1 MIQVVGIGP
10 GRREGRT
17 IAADDALRRAEVIV
31 GYTTYVELV
40 RDEFAE
46 KRFVTTGMRGE
57 KERCVQALLLSREG
71 RRVALICSG
80 DAQVYGMASLLLGM
94 AEEGDEI
101 EVVPGVTAALS
112 AAAVLGSPLCG
123 DFAVVSLSD
132 QLTPWATIERRLR
145 AAAAALASCLWQRD
159 GACPE
164 RVGIVVPAGKTFAP
178 EIIAHGGYVCGVIKD
193 GGDDPDITT
202 GSEVRARVRLM
213 ESDGGIR
220 FLAGDG
226 VGTITLPGMKLPV
239 GEAAINPVP
248 RRMIE
253 QAVRQVFPARA
264 AEVTVSIPGGE
275 ELAKRTF
282 NPRLGVVG
290 GLSVLGT
297 TGVVRPMS
305 EEALKETIRLELSVR
320 KSQGAEEIGLVFGSQ
335 GERAAN
341 ALFPCMQAVQM
352 SNFVGFALDCAAELG
367 FARATLLGQPGK
379 LVKVSGGSM
388 QTHSQYGDGRR
399 ETLIA
404 HLALMGAPVELLE
417 FVRQSVTLDGCISP
431 IYGAGFDAVWTHLA
445 DAAAAYAAARV
456 HGEMRVDAVMLDA
469 KGQILGRSTSL

>member
-1 MIQVVGIGP
+1 MKAL
-10 GRREGRT
+10 REG
-17 IAADDALRRAEVIV
+17 
-31 GYTTYVELV
+31 
-40 RDEFAE
+40 F
-46 KRFVTTGMRGE
+46 TTGS
-57 KERCVQALLLSREG
+57 C
-71 RRVALICSG
+71 
-80 DAQVYGMASLLLGM
+80 
-94 AEEGDEI
+94 
-101 EVVPGVTAALS
+101 
-112 AAAVLGSPLCG
+112 
-123 DFAVVSLSD
+123 
-132 QLTPWATIERRLR
+132 

-352 SNFVGFALDCAAELG
+352 SNFVGFALDSAAELG
-367 FARATLLGQPGK
+367 FLRVILLGQPGK

-404 HLALMGAPVELLE
+404 HLALMGAPIELLE

-431 IYGAGFDAVWTHLA
+431 IYDAGFDAVWTHLA
-445 DAAAAYAAARV
+445 DAAAAYAAARI

>member
-1 MIQVVGIGP
+1 MKAL
-10 GRREGRT
+10 REG
-17 IAADDALRRAEVIV
+17 
-31 GYTTYVELV
+31 
-40 RDEFAE
+40 F
-46 KRFVTTGMRGE
+46 TTGS
-57 KERCVQALLLSREG
+57 C
-71 RRVALICSG
+71 
-80 DAQVYGMASLLLGM
+80 
-94 AEEGDEI
+94 
-101 EVVPGVTAALS
+101 
-112 AAAVLGSPLCG
+112 
-123 DFAVVSLSD
+123 
-132 QLTPWATIERRLR
+132 

-178 EIIAHGGYVCGVIKD
+178 EIIARGGYVCGVIKD

-335 GERAAN
+335 GETAAA
-341 ALFPCMQAVQM
+341 ALFPGMQTVQM
-352 SNFVGFALDCAAELG
+352 SNFVGFALDSAAELG
-367 FARATLLGQPGK
+367 FLRVILLGQPGK

-431 IYGAGFDAVWTHLA
+431 IYDAGFDAVWTHLA
-445 DAAAAYAAARV
+445 DAAAAYAAARI

-469 KGQILGRSTSL
+469 KGKILGRSTSL

>member
-1 MIQVVGIGP
+1 MKAL
-10 GRREGRT
+10 REG
-17 IAADDALRRAEVIV
+17 
-31 GYTTYVELV
+31 
-40 RDEFAE
+40 F
-46 KRFVTTGMRGE
+46 TTGS
-57 KERCVQALLLSREG
+57 C
-71 RRVALICSG
+71 
-80 DAQVYGMASLLLGM
+80 
-94 AEEGDEI
+94 
-101 EVVPGVTAALS
+101 
-112 AAAVLGSPLCG
+112 
-123 DFAVVSLSD
+123 
-132 QLTPWATIERRLR
+132 

-164 RVGIVVPAGKTFAP
+164 RVEIVVPAGKTFEP

-305 EEALKETIRLELSVR
+305 EEALKETIRLDLSVR

-341 ALFPCMQAVQM
+341 ALFPRMQTVQM

-367 FARATLLGQPGK
+367 FLRVILLGQPGK

-431 IYGAGFDAVWTHLA
+431 IYDAGFDAVWTHLA
-445 DAAAAYAAARV
+445 DAAAAYAAARI

>member
-1 MIQVVGIGP
+1 VKAL
-10 GRREGRT
+10 REG
-17 IAADDALRRAEVIV
+17 
-31 GYTTYVELV
+31 
-40 RDEFAE
+40 F
-46 KRFVTTGMRGE
+46 TTGS
-57 KERCVQALLLSREG
+57 C
-71 RRVALICSG
+71 
-80 DAQVYGMASLLLGM
+80 
-94 AEEGDEI
+94 
-101 EVVPGVTAALS
+101 
-112 AAAVLGSPLCG
+112 
-123 DFAVVSLSD
+123 
-132 QLTPWATIERRLR
+132 

-164 RVGIVVPAGKTFAP
+164 RVEIVVPAGKTFAP

-213 ESDGGIR
+213 EGDGGIR

-335 GERAAN
+335 GETAAA
-341 ALFPCMQAVQM
+341 ALFPGMQTAQM
-352 SNFVGFALDCAAELG
+352 SNFVGFALDSAAELG
-367 FARATLLGQPGK
+367 FLRVILLGQPGK

-404 HLALMGAPVELLE
+404 HLALMGAPIELLE

-431 IYGAGFDAVWTHLA
+431 IYDAGFDAVWTHLA
-445 DAAAAYAAARV
+445 DAAAAYAAARI

>member
-1 MIQVVGIGP
+1 MKAL
-10 GRREGRT
+10 REG
-17 IAADDALRRAEVIV
+17 
-31 GYTTYVELV
+31 
-40 RDEFAE
+40 F
-46 KRFVTTGMRGE
+46 TTGS
-57 KERCVQALLLSREG
+57 C
-71 RRVALICSG
+71 
-80 DAQVYGMASLLLGM
+80 
-94 AEEGDEI
+94 
-101 EVVPGVTAALS
+101 
-112 AAAVLGSPLCG
+112 
-123 DFAVVSLSD
+123 
-132 QLTPWATIERRLR
+132 

-178 EIIAHGGYVCGVIKD
+178 EIIAHGGDTCGVIKD

-202 GSEVRARVRLM
+202 GSEVCARVRLM

-297 TGVVRPMS
+297 TGVVHPMS

-320 KSQGAEEIGLVFGSQ
+320 RKQGADEIGLVFGSQ
-335 GERAAN
+335 GETAAA
-341 ALFPCMQAVQM
+341 ALFPGMQTVQM
-352 SNFVGFALDCAAELG
+352 SNFVGFALDSAAELG
-367 FARATLLGQPGK
+367 FLRVILLGQPGK

-404 HLALMGAPVELLE
+404 HLALMGAPIELLE

-431 IYGAGFDAVWTHLA
+431 IYDAGFDAVWTHLA
-445 DAAAAYAAARV
+445 DAAAAYAAARI

>member
-1 MIQVVGIGP
+1 MKAL
-10 GRREGRT
+10 REG
-17 IAADDALRRAEVIV
+17 
-31 GYTTYVELV
+31 
-40 RDEFAE
+40 F
-46 KRFVTTGMRGE
+46 TTGS
-57 KERCVQALLLSREG
+57 C
-71 RRVALICSG
+71 
-80 DAQVYGMASLLLGM
+80 
-94 AEEGDEI
+94 
-101 EVVPGVTAALS
+101 
-112 AAAVLGSPLCG
+112 
-123 DFAVVSLSD
+123 
-132 QLTPWATIERRLR
+132 

-335 GERAAN
+335 GETAAA
-341 ALFPCMQAVQM
+341 ALFPGMQAVQM

-367 FARATLLGQPGK
+367 FLRVILLGQPGK

-417 FVRQSVTLDGCISP
+417 FVHQSVTLDGCISP
-431 IYGAGFDAVWTHLA
+431 IYDAGFDAVWTHLA
-445 DAAAAYAAARV
+445 DAAAAYAAARI

>member
-1 MIQVVGIGP
+1 MKAL
-10 GRREGRT
+10 REG
-17 IAADDALRRAEVIV
+17 
-31 GYTTYVELV
+31 
-40 RDEFAE
+40 F
-46 KRFVTTGMRGE
+46 TTGS
-57 KERCVQALLLSREG
+57 C
-71 RRVALICSG
+71 
-80 DAQVYGMASLLLGM
+80 
-94 AEEGDEI
+94 
-101 EVVPGVTAALS
+101 
-112 AAAVLGSPLCG
+112 
-123 DFAVVSLSD
+123 
-132 QLTPWATIERRLR
+132 

-352 SNFVGFALDCAAELG
+352 SNFVGFALDSAAELG
-367 FARATLLGQPGK
+367 FLRVILLGQPGK

-431 IYGAGFDAVWTHLA
+431 IYDAGFDAVWTHLA
-445 DAAAAYAAARV
+445 DAAAAYAAARI
-456 HGEMRVDAVMLDA
+456 HGEMCVDAVMLDA
-469 KGQILGRSTSL
+469 NGQILGRSTSL

>member
-1 MIQVVGIGP
+1 MKAL
-10 GRREGRT
+10 REG
-17 IAADDALRRAEVIV
+17 
-31 GYTTYVELV
+31 
-40 RDEFAE
+40 F
-46 KRFVTTGMRGE
+46 TTGS
-57 KERCVQALLLSREG
+57 C
-71 RRVALICSG
+71 
-80 DAQVYGMASLLLGM
+80 
-94 AEEGDEI
+94 
-101 EVVPGVTAALS
+101 
-112 AAAVLGSPLCG
+112 
-123 DFAVVSLSD
+123 
-132 QLTPWATIERRLR
+132 

-213 ESDGGIR
+213 EGDGGIR

-297 TGVVRPMS
+297 TGVVHPMS

-320 KSQGAEEIGLVFGSQ
+320 RKQGADEIGLVFGSQ
-335 GERAAN
+335 GETAAA
-341 ALFPCMQAVQM
+341 ALFPGMQTAQM
-352 SNFVGFALDCAAELG
+352 SNFVGFALDSAAELG
-367 FARATLLGQPGK
+367 FLRVILLGQPGK

-431 IYGAGFDAVWTHLA
+431 IYDAGFDAVWTHLA
-445 DAAAAYAAARV
+445 DAAAAYAAARI

>member
-1 MIQVVGIGP
+1 MKAL
-10 GRREGRT
+10 REG
-17 IAADDALRRAEVIV
+17 
-31 GYTTYVELV
+31 
-40 RDEFAE
+40 F
-46 KRFVTTGMRGE
+46 TTGS
-57 KERCVQALLLSREG
+57 C
-71 RRVALICSG
+71 
-80 DAQVYGMASLLLGM
+80 
-94 AEEGDEI
+94 
-101 EVVPGVTAALS
+101 
-112 AAAVLGSPLCG
+112 
-123 DFAVVSLSD
+123 
-132 QLTPWATIERRLR
+132 

-159 GACPE
+159 GVCPE
-164 RVGIVVPAGKTFAP
+164 RVRIVVPAGKTFAP
-178 EIIAHGGYVCGVIKD
+178 EIIAHGGYTCGVIKD

-202 GSEVRARVRLM
+202 GSEVCARVRLLAG
-213 ESDGGIR
+213 DGGIR

-239 GEAAINPVP
+239 GEAAINPMP

-253 QAVRQVFPARA
+253 QAVRQVFPSRA

-275 ELAKRTF
+275 EMAKRTF

-320 KSQGAEEIGLVFGSQ
+320 KSQGADEIGLVFGSQ
-335 GERAAN
+335 GETAAA
-341 ALFPCMQAVQM
+341 ALFPGMQTVQM
-352 SNFVGFALDCAAELG
+352 SNFVGFALDSAAELG
-367 FARATLLGQPGK
+367 FLRVILLGQPGK

-417 FVRQSVTLDGCISP
+417 FVRQSVTLDGCIAP
-431 IYGAGFDAVWTHLA
+431 IYDAGFDAVWTHLA
-445 DAAAAYAAARV
+445 DAAAAYAAARI

-469 KGQILGRSTSL
+469 KGRSLGRSTSL

>member
-1 MIQVVGIGP
+1 MKAL
-10 GRREGRT
+10 REG
-17 IAADDALRRAEVIV
+17 
-31 GYTTYVELV
+31 
-40 RDEFAE
+40 F
-46 KRFVTTGMRGE
+46 TTGS
-57 KERCVQALLLSREG
+57 C
-71 RRVALICSG
+71 
-80 DAQVYGMASLLLGM
+80 
-94 AEEGDEI
+94 
-101 EVVPGVTAALS
+101 
-112 AAAVLGSPLCG
+112 
-123 DFAVVSLSD
+123 
-132 QLTPWATIERRLR
+132 

-164 RVGIVVPAGKTFAP
+164 RVGIVVPAGKTFTP

-213 ESDGGIR
+213 EGDGGIR

-335 GERAAN
+335 GETAAA
-341 ALFPCMQAVQM
+341 ALFPGMQTVQM

-367 FARATLLGQPGK
+367 FAHAMLLGQPGK

-431 IYGAGFDAVWTHLA
+431 IYDAGFDAVWTHLA
-445 DAAAAYAAARV
+445 DAAAAYAAARI

>member
-1 MIQVVGIGP
+1 
-10 GRREGRT
+10 
-17 IAADDALRRAEVIV
+17 
-31 GYTTYVELV
+31 
-40 RDEFAE
+40 
-46 KRFVTTGMRGE
+46 
-57 KERCVQALLLSREG
+57 
-71 RRVALICSG
+71 
-80 DAQVYGMASLLLGM
+80 
-94 AEEGDEI
+94 
-101 EVVPGVTAALS
+101 
-112 AAAVLGSPLCG
+112 
-123 DFAVVSLSD
+123 
-132 QLTPWATIERRLR
+132 
-145 AAAAALASCLWQRD
+145 
-159 GACPE
+159 
-164 RVGIVVPAGKTFAP
+164 
-178 EIIAHGGYVCGVIKD
+178 
-193 GGDDPDITT
+193 
-202 GSEVRARVRLM
+202 M

-297 TGVVRPMS
+297 TGVVHPMS

-320 KSQGAEEIGLVFGSQ
+320 RKQGADEIGLVFGSQ
-335 GERAAN
+335 GETAAA
-341 ALFPCMQAVQM
+341 ALFPGMQTVQM

-431 IYGAGFDAVWTHLA
+431 IYDAGFDAVWTHLA
-445 DAAAAYAAARV
+445 DAAAAYAAARI

>member
-1 MIQVVGIGP
+1 MKAL
-10 GRREGRT
+10 REG
-17 IAADDALRRAEVIV
+17 
-31 GYTTYVELV
+31 
-40 RDEFAE
+40 F
-46 KRFVTTGMRGE
+46 TTGS
-57 KERCVQALLLSREG
+57 C
-71 RRVALICSG
+71 
-80 DAQVYGMASLLLGM
+80 
-94 AEEGDEI
+94 
-101 EVVPGVTAALS
+101 
-112 AAAVLGSPLCG
+112 
-123 DFAVVSLSD
+123 
-132 QLTPWATIERRLR
+132 

-178 EIIAHGGYVCGVIKD
+178 EIIAHGGYACGVIKD

-320 KSQGAEEIGLVFGSQ
+320 KSQGADEIGLVFGSQ
-335 GERAAN
+335 GETAAA
-341 ALFPCMQAVQM
+341 ALFPGMQTVQM
-352 SNFVGFALDCAAELG
+352 SNFVGFALDSAAELG
-367 FARATLLGQPGK
+367 FLRVILLGQPGK

-431 IYGAGFDAVWTHLA
+431 IYDAGFDAVWTHLA
-445 DAAAAYAAARV
+445 DAAAAYAAARI

>member
-1 MIQVVGIGP
+1 MKAL
-10 GRREGRT
+10 REG
-17 IAADDALRRAEVIV
+17 
-31 GYTTYVELV
+31 
-40 RDEFAE
+40 F
-46 KRFVTTGMRGE
+46 TTGS
-57 KERCVQALLLSREG
+57 C
-71 RRVALICSG
+71 
-80 DAQVYGMASLLLGM
+80 
-94 AEEGDEI
+94 
-101 EVVPGVTAALS
+101 
-112 AAAVLGSPLCG
+112 
-123 DFAVVSLSD
+123 
-132 QLTPWATIERRLR
+132 
-145 AAAAALASCLWQRD
+145 AAAAALASCLWQRN

-202 GSEVRARVRLM
+202 GSEVRVRVRLM

-253 QAVRQVFPARA
+253 QAVRQVFPVRA

-320 KSQGAEEIGLVFGSQ
+320 KSQGTEEIGLVFGSQ
-335 GERAAN
+335 GECAAN
-341 ALFPCMQAVQM
+341 TLFPGIQAVQM

-367 FARATLLGQPGK
+367 FARVVLLGQPGK

-431 IYGAGFDAVWTHLA
+431 IYDAGFDAVWTHLA
-445 DAAAAYAAARV
+445 DAAAAYAAARI

>member
-1 MIQVVGIGP
+1 MLTKWIISRIPNHEDVKNERVRSAYGKAASLVGIGCNVLLFAGKLVAGLLSGSVAIMADAVNNLSDASSSLISLLGFKLADRP
-10 GRREGRT
+10 ADAEHPYGHGRFEYLSGMT
-17 IAADDALRRAEVIV
+17 VAVMILAI
-31 GYTTYVELV
+31 GVEL
-40 RDEFAE
+40 
-46 KRFVTTGMRGE
+46 
-57 KERCVQALLLSREG
+57 
-71 RRVALICSG
+71 
-80 DAQVYGMASLLLGM
+80 
-94 AEEGDEI
+94 
-101 EVVPGVTAALS
+101 
-112 AAAVLGSPLCG
+112 
-123 DFAVVSLSD
+123 
-132 QLTPWATIERRLR
+132 LR
-145 AAAAALASCLWQRD
+145 SS
-159 GACPE
+159 
-164 RVGIVVPAGKTFAP
+164 VGKIFAP
-178 EIIAHGGYVCGVIKD
+178 EPIVFSWVSVGVLAASIVVKCWMAAFNANMGRRIGSTTLEATASD
-193 GGDDPDITT
+193 SRNDVITT
-202 GSEVRARVRLM
+202 GAVLLCTMIARLTGLDL
-213 ESDGGIR
+213 DGY
-220 FLAGDG
+220 
-226 VGTITLPGMKLPV
+226 VG
-239 GEAAINPVP
+239 AAVA
-248 RRMIE
+248 
-253 QAVRQVFPARA
+253 AVIL
-264 AEVTVSIPGGE
+264 VSGE

-431 IYGAGFDAVWTHLA
+431 IYDAGFDAVWTHLA
-445 DAAAAYAAARV
+445 DAAAAYAAARI

>member
-1 MIQVVGIGP
+1 MKAL
-10 GRREGRT
+10 REG
-17 IAADDALRRAEVIV
+17 
-31 GYTTYVELV
+31 
-40 RDEFAE
+40 F
-46 KRFVTTGMRGE
+46 TTGS
-57 KERCVQALLLSREG
+57 C
-71 RRVALICSG
+71 
-80 DAQVYGMASLLLGM
+80 
-94 AEEGDEI
+94 
-101 EVVPGVTAALS
+101 
-112 AAAVLGSPLCG
+112 
-123 DFAVVSLSD
+123 
-132 QLTPWATIERRLR
+132 

-164 RVGIVVPAGKTFAP
+164 RVRIVVPAGKTFAP

-264 AEVTVSIPGGE
+264 AEVTVSIPGGA
-275 ELAKRTF
+275 ELAKKTF

-297 TGVVRPMS
+297 TGVVHPMS

-352 SNFVGFALDCAAELG
+352 SNFVGFALDSAAELG
-367 FARATLLGQPGK
+367 FLRVILLGQPGK

-404 HLALMGAPVELLE
+404 HLALMGAPIELLE

-431 IYGAGFDAVWTHLA
+431 IYDAGFDAVWTHLA
-445 DAAAAYAAARV
+445 DAAAAYAAARI

>member
-1 MIQVVGIGP
+1 MKAL
-10 GRREGRT
+10 REG
-17 IAADDALRRAEVIV
+17 
-31 GYTTYVELV
+31 
-40 RDEFAE
+40 F
-46 KRFVTTGMRGE
+46 TTGS
-57 KERCVQALLLSREG
+57 C
-71 RRVALICSG
+71 
-80 DAQVYGMASLLLGM
+80 
-94 AEEGDEI
+94 
-101 EVVPGVTAALS
+101 
-112 AAAVLGSPLCG
+112 
-123 DFAVVSLSD
+123 
-132 QLTPWATIERRLR
+132 

-226 VGTITLPGMKLPV
+226 VGTITLSGMKLPV

-335 GERAAN
+335 GETAAAD
-341 ALFPCMQAVQM
+341 ALFPRHADGADEQLCRLCAGQRGR
-352 SNFVGFALDCAAELG
+352 SWAL
-367 FARATLLGQPGK
+367 RA
-379 LVKVSGGSM
+379 SRCWGSRA
-388 QTHSQYGDGRR
+388 SWSRF
-399 ETLIA
+399 
-404 HLALMGAPVELLE
+404 P
-417 FVRQSVTLDGCISP
+417 
-431 IYGAGFDAVWTHLA
+431 
-445 DAAAAYAAARV
+445 AAACRRTANTATD
-456 HGEMRVDAVMLDA
+456 GA
-469 KGQILGRSTSL
+469 KR

>member
-1 MIQVVGIGP
+1 MKAL
-10 GRREGRT
+10 REG
-17 IAADDALRRAEVIV
+17 
-31 GYTTYVELV
+31 
-40 RDEFAE
+40 F
-46 KRFVTTGMRGE
+46 TTGS
-57 KERCVQALLLSREG
+57 C
-71 RRVALICSG
+71 
-80 DAQVYGMASLLLGM
+80 
-94 AEEGDEI
+94 
-101 EVVPGVTAALS
+101 
-112 AAAVLGSPLCG
+112 
-123 DFAVVSLSD
+123 
-132 QLTPWATIERRLR
+132 

-164 RVGIVVPAGKTFAP
+164 RVEIVVPAGKTFAP

-213 ESDGGIR
+213 EGDGGIR

-335 GERAAN
+335 GETAAA
-341 ALFPCMQAVQM
+341 ALFPGMQTAQM
-352 SNFVGFALDCAAELG
+352 SNFVGFALDSAAELG
-367 FARATLLGQPGK
+367 FLRVILLGQPGK

-404 HLALMGAPVELLE
+404 HLALMGAPIELLE

-431 IYGAGFDAVWTHLA
+431 IYDAGFDAVWTHLA
-445 DAAAAYAAARV
+445 DAAAAYAAARI

>member
-1 MIQVVGIGP
+1 MAFY
-10 GRREGRT
+10 RRRPRP
-17 IAADDALRRAEVIV
+17 D
-31 GYTTYVELV
+31 
-40 RDEFAE
+40 AE
-46 KRFVTTGMRGE
+46 KCADPAKARASALETLAGQEVSANILY
-57 KERCVQALLLSREG
+57 ERLC
-71 RRVALICSG
+71 RRYTE
-80 DAQVYGMASLLLGM
+80 Q
-94 AEEGDEI
+94 
-101 EVVPGVTAALS
+101 
-112 AAAVLGSPLCG
+112 
-123 DFAVVSLSD
+123 
-132 QLTPWATIERRLR
+132 
-145 AAAAALASCLWQRD
+145 AAAAAVAEMVQLDYVNDARYAEARAHSLLAARKSRRAAAQSLRQKGLAPAEVA
-159 GACPE
+159 GALE
-164 RVGIVVPAGKTFAP
+164 AVYAP
-178 EIIAHGGYVCGVIKD
+178 ED

-202 GSEVRARVRLM
+202 GSEVRAHVRLM

-367 FARATLLGQPGK
+367 FACATLLGQPGK

-431 IYGAGFDAVWTHLA
+431 IYDAGFDAVWTHLA
-445 DAAAAYAAARV
+445 DAAAAYAAARI

>member
-1 MIQVVGIGP
+1 MKAL
-10 GRREGRT
+10 REG
-17 IAADDALRRAEVIV
+17 
-31 GYTTYVELV
+31 
-40 RDEFAE
+40 F
-46 KRFVTTGMRGE
+46 TTGS
-57 KERCVQALLLSREG
+57 C
-71 RRVALICSG
+71 
-80 DAQVYGMASLLLGM
+80 
-94 AEEGDEI
+94 
-101 EVVPGVTAALS
+101 
-112 AAAVLGSPLCG
+112 
-123 DFAVVSLSD
+123 
-132 QLTPWATIERRLR
+132 

-164 RVGIVVPAGKTFAP
+164 RVEIVVPAGKTFAP
-178 EIIAHGGYVCGVIKD
+178 EIIAHGGYVCGVIMA
-193 GGDDPDITT
+193 GGDDPDIT
-202 GSEVRARVRLM
+202 
-213 ESDGGIR
+213 
-220 FLAGDG
+220 
-226 VGTITLPGMKLPV
+226 PGR
-239 GEAAINPVP
+239 AAINPVP

-335 GERAAN
+335 GEHAAN

-367 FARATLLGQPGK
+367 FAHATLLGQPGK

-417 FVRQSVTLDGCISP
+417 FVRQSATLDGCISP
-431 IYGAGFDAVWTHLA
+431 IYDAGFDAVWTHLA
-445 DAAAAYAAARV
+445 DAAAAYAAARI

>member
-1 MIQVVGIGP
+1 MKAL
-10 GRREGRT
+10 REG
-17 IAADDALRRAEVIV
+17 
-31 GYTTYVELV
+31 
-40 RDEFAE
+40 F
-46 KRFVTTGMRGE
+46 TTGS
-57 KERCVQALLLSREG
+57 C
-71 RRVALICSG
+71 
-80 DAQVYGMASLLLGM
+80 
-94 AEEGDEI
+94 
-101 EVVPGVTAALS
+101 
-112 AAAVLGSPLCG
+112 
-123 DFAVVSLSD
+123 
-132 QLTPWATIERRLR
+132 

-253 QAVRQVFPARA
+253 QAVRQVFPTRA

-352 SNFVGFALDCAAELG
+352 SNFVGFALDSAAELG
-367 FARATLLGQPGK
+367 FLRVILLGQPGK

-431 IYGAGFDAVWTHLA
+431 IYDAGFDAVWTHLA
-445 DAAAAYAAARV
+445 DAAAAYAAARI

>member
-1 MIQVVGIGP
+1 MKP
-10 GRREGRT
+10 LREG
-17 IAADDALRRAEVIV
+17 
-31 GYTTYVELV
+31 
-40 RDEFAE
+40 F
-46 KRFVTTGMRGE
+46 TTGS
-57 KERCVQALLLSREG
+57 C
-71 RRVALICSG
+71 
-80 DAQVYGMASLLLGM
+80 
-94 AEEGDEI
+94 
-101 EVVPGVTAALS
+101 
-112 AAAVLGSPLCG
+112 
-123 DFAVVSLSD
+123 
-132 QLTPWATIERRLR
+132 

-352 SNFVGFALDCAAELG
+352 SNFVGFALDSAAELG
-367 FARATLLGQPGK
+367 FLRVILLGQPGK

-431 IYGAGFDAVWTHLA
+431 IYDAGFDAVWTHLA
-445 DAAAAYAAARV
+445 DAAAAYAAARI

>member
-1 MIQVVGIGP
+1 MKAL
-10 GRREGRT
+10 REG
-17 IAADDALRRAEVIV
+17 
-31 GYTTYVELV
+31 
-40 RDEFAE
+40 F
-46 KRFVTTGMRGE
+46 TTGS
-57 KERCVQALLLSREG
+57 C
-71 RRVALICSG
+71 
-80 DAQVYGMASLLLGM
+80 
-94 AEEGDEI
+94 
-101 EVVPGVTAALS
+101 
-112 AAAVLGSPLCG
+112 
-123 DFAVVSLSD
+123 
-132 QLTPWATIERRLR
+132 

-352 SNFVGFALDCAAELG
+352 SNFVGFALDSAAELG
-367 FARATLLGQPGK
+367 FLRVILLGQPGK

-431 IYGAGFDAVWTHLA
+431 IYDAGFDAVWTHLA
-445 DAAAAYAAARV
+445 DAAAAYAAARI

>member
-1 MIQVVGIGP
+1 MKAL
-10 GRREGRT
+10 REG
-17 IAADDALRRAEVIV
+17 
-31 GYTTYVELV
+31 
-40 RDEFAE
+40 F
-46 KRFVTTGMRGE
+46 TTGS
-57 KERCVQALLLSREG
+57 C
-71 RRVALICSG
+71 
-80 DAQVYGMASLLLGM
+80 
-94 AEEGDEI
+94 
-101 EVVPGVTAALS
+101 
-112 AAAVLGSPLCG
+112 
-123 DFAVVSLSD
+123 
-132 QLTPWATIERRLR
+132 

-226 VGTITLPGMKLPV
+226 VGTINLPGMKLPV

-352 SNFVGFALDCAAELG
+352 SNFVGFALDSAAELG
-367 FARATLLGQPGK
+367 FLRVILLGQPGK

-431 IYGAGFDAVWTHLA
+431 IYDAGFDAVWTHLA
-445 DAAAAYAAARV
+445 DAAAAYAAARI